1 MSKFTVSIILFLGI
15 MIPLGENVSAE
26 SIEYIHEREQSSQ
39 LIMSAKELKK
49 YRAVDPRRGL
59 MGK

>member
-1 MSKFTVSIILFLGI
+1 MSKFIVSIILFLGI

-26 SIEYIHEREQSSQ
+26 SIEYTHEWEQSSQ

-59 MGK
+59 IGK